1 MVSGDI
7 MRQLVKDRFRPFRGQ
22 KGLTL
27 VEVVVAVAILGAI
40 GVAFMTAMTTAQK
53 GVGVLD
59 EKTQAKALAHS
70 QLEQIKNAPYPVE
83 EPFYGTDVY
92 LVAVDL
98 PTQYS
103 MVINVVPPTCIGETD
118 NCTPLEELLPEEDN
132 VQYIQEITVSVFR
145 TGSEGDRPVFSL
157 SCYKSKV
164 E

>member
-1 MVSGDI
+1 
-7 MRQLVKDRFRPFRGQ
+7 MRQLGKSRFRPFRGQ
-22 KGLTL
+22 RGLTL
-27 VEVVVAVAILGAI
+27 VEVLVAVVILAAI
-40 GVAFMTAMTTAQK
+40 GVAFMTSMNTAYK

-92 LVAVDL
+92 PVTVDL

-103 MVINVVPPTCIGETD
+103 MLINVVPPTCIGEAD
-118 NCTPLEELLPEEDN
+118 NCTPLEELLGGS
-132 VQYIQEITVSVFR
+132 VTTIQEIKVSIFR

>member
-1 MVSGDI
+1 
-7 MRQLVKDRFRPFRGQ
+7 MRQLGKSRFRPFRGQ
-22 KGLTL
+22 RGLTF
-27 VEVVVAVAILGAI
+27 VEVLVAVAILGAI
-40 GVAFMTAMTTAQK
+40 GVAFMTAMTTAHK
-53 GVGVLD
+53 SVGVLD

-70 QLEQIKNAPYPVE
+70 QLEQIKDAPYPVE

-92 LVAVDL
+92 PVTVDL

-103 MVINVVPPTCIGETD
+103 MVINVVPPTCIGEAD
-118 NCTPLEELLPEEDN
+118 NCTPLEELLGGD
-132 VQYIQEITVSVFR
+132 VTTIQEITVSIFR